1 MPARGRPTGVSA
13 ARAAWSRLGALLT
26 VAAVLMSSGCREA
39 PKPAG
44 PIPVQ
49 VTPVIQRDVPIYRE
63 WIGTTV
69 GYVTVQ
75 IRPKVSGYLVS
86 QDYKEGRP
94 VKTGDLL
101 FRIDPR
107 QYQNAFDQARGKL
120 EQSQAQL
127 GQARSQLAQNLF
139 EVEQAKAQVRQAE
152 SDLAKAEAN
161 QVKTKLEVERYTP
174 LLARG
179 AISQQLLD
187 NTIQNNLA
195 NEATVRAERANLDK
209 ARANLE
215 RTQAGVDKARADVAA
230 AEAAIVQS
238 QAALDEAQLNLG
250 WTKIQSP
257 IDGVAGIRKADI
269 GDLVGASTIL
279 TTVASI
285 DPIYVQFDLTE
296 QQYLRWREA
305 RGLESPDRFKIEL
318 ILANGRAF
326 AQTGTAEILGLD
338 VSATTG
344 TIPVR
349 ALFRNPGNVL
359 RPGQYARVRVAVY
372 VAKGALL
379 VPQQAVRDTQGLLQ
393 VGVVGPDDTVSL
405 RTIDAGERV
414 GSLWIIDR
422 GLQPGQ
428 RVIVEGLEKVK
439 TGDKVAPTAV
449 PAETS
454 KDDTARPG
462 TPAASPPAPSA
473 GKNPPK

>member
-1 MPARGRPTGVSA
+1 MLR
-13 ARAAWSRLGALLT
+13 RLGALLT
-26 VAAVLMSSGCREA
+26 AAAVLVPAGCRET
-39 PKPAG
+39 PKPTAAA
-44 PIPVQ
+44 PVPVK

-69 GYVTVQ
+69 GYVTAQ
-75 IRPKVSGYLVS
+75 IRPRVSGYLVS
-86 QDYKEGRP
+86 QDYREGMP
-94 VKTGDLL
+94 VKAGDLL

-127 GQARSQLAQNLF
+127 AQARSQLAQNLS
-139 EVEQAKAQVRQAE
+139 EVEQAQAQVRQAE
-152 SDLAKAEAN
+152 SDLAKAAAN
-161 QVKTKLEVERYTP
+161 QVKTQLEVERYTP

-187 NTIQNNLA
+187 NTVQNNIA
-195 NEATVRAERANLDK
+195 NEATVQAERASLDK
-209 ARANLE
+209 ARANVE

-230 AEAAIVQS
+230 AEAAIVQAR
-238 QAALDEAQLNLG
+238 AALDEAQLNLG
-250 WTKIQSP
+250 WTRVLSP
-257 IDGVAGIRKADI
+257 IDGVAGIKKADI
-269 GDLVGASTIL
+269 GDLVGASTVL

-305 RGLESPDRFKIEL
+305 RGLESPEHFRIEL
-318 ILANGRAF
+318 ILADGRTFSQVGRA
-326 AQTGTAEILGLD
+326 QILGLE

-349 ALFRNPGNVL
+349 ATFANPGNLL

-372 VAKGALL
+372 VSKGALL

-393 VGVVGPDDTVSL
+393 VGLVGPDDTVSL
-405 RTIDAGERV
+405 RAIQAGERV
-414 GSLWIIDR
+414 GPLWIVDR
-422 GLQPGQ
+422 GLEPGQ

-439 TGDKVAPTAV
+439 AGDKVAPTTV
-449 PAETS
+449 QAES
-454 KDDTARPG
+454 SQEAGARAGAPTA
-462 TPAASPPAPSA
+462 PPPSA
-473 GKNPPK
+473 GKNPGK

>member
-1 MPARGRPTGVSA
+1 MND
-13 ARAAWSRLGALLT
+13 ARALRRRVGGLLT
-26 VAAVLMSSGCREA
+26 AMAVLAAAGCREGAKTALA
-39 PKPAG
+39 PVAVK
-44 PIPVQ
+44 

-69 GYVTVQ
+69 GHVTAQ
-75 IRPKVSGYLVS
+75 IRPRVSGYLVS
-86 QDYKEGRP
+86 QDYQEGRR
-94 VKTGDLL
+94 VKAGDLL

-107 QYQNAFDQARGKL
+107 QYQNALDQAKGKL
-120 EQSQAQL
+120 QQSEAQL
-127 GQARSQLAQNLF
+127 AQARSQLAQNLS

-152 SDLAKAEAN
+152 SDVARAVAN
-161 QVKTKLEVERYTP
+161 QVKTQLEVERYTP

-195 NEATVRAERANLDK
+195 NEATVKAERASLDK

-215 RTQAGVDKARADVAA
+215 RTQAGVEKARADVAA
-230 AEAAIVQS
+230 AEAAIVQ
-238 QAALDEAQLNLG
+238 ARAGLDEAQLNLG
-250 WTKIQSP
+250 WTRVQSP
-257 IDGVAGIRKADI
+257 IDGVAGIKKADI
-269 GDLVGASTIL
+269 GDLVGASTVL

-296 QQYLRWREA
+296 QQYLLWREA
-305 RGLESPDRFKIEL
+305 RGPESPGRFKIEL
-318 ILANGRAF
+318 ILANG
-326 AQTGTAEILGLD
+326 QTFPHVGTADILGLE

-349 ALFRNPGNVL
+349 ASFPNPGNVL

-393 VGVVGPDDTVSL
+393 VGVVGGDDTVAL
-405 RTIDAGERV
+405 RTIETGERV
-414 GSLWIIDR
+414 GSLWIVQR
-422 GLQPGQ
+422 GLEPGQ

-439 TGDKVAPTAV
+439 SGEKVAPTAFA
-449 PAETS
+449 AEPPRE
-454 KDDTARPG
+454 D
-462 TPAASPPAPSA
+462 AAPSGAPPAPSA
-473 GKNPPK
+473 AKPSSR